1 MRNPKAQVS
10 DPNKF
15 ITFPGSDDHILYDSK
30 LLPSGEIVLT
40 PNGKE
45 SISEKI
51 NAEKEYTDIRYIC
64 QRLALGDT
72 SVVRPASSLIY
83 TDLTSA
89 PKTLAES
96 LQIFIN
102 ARSSFDSL
110 DLETKNKFDNNY
122 LRWLQD
128 AGTKEWSESMSKYLP
143 QKEADDLVIEK
154 EVTTNES

>member
-1 MRNPKAQVS
+1 MRNPNAKVS
-10 DPNKF
+10 DPSKF
-15 ITFPGSDDHILYDSK
+15 VTDPGSDEHILYEAK
-30 LLPSGEIVLT
+30 LLPSGEIRLT

-51 NAEKEYTDIRYIC
+51 NAEKEFTDIKYIT
-64 QRLALGDT
+64 QRLAMGDT
-72 SVVRPASSLIY
+72 SVIRPAASLIY
-83 TDLTSA
+83 ADLTSA
-89 PKTLAES
+89 PKNLAES

-102 ARSSFDSL
+102 ARDSFDAL

-143 QKEADDLVIEK
+143 QPEIEDVVIEK
-154 EVTTNES
+154 EVAADES

>member
-1 MRNPKAQVS
+1 MRNPNAKIS
-10 DPNKF
+10 DPSKF
-15 ITFPGSDDHILYDSK
+15 ITNPGSDDHILYESK
-30 LLPSGEIVLT
+30 LLPSGEVRLT

-51 NAEKEYTDIRYIC
+51 NAEKEFTDIRYIC
-64 QRLALGDT
+64 QRLSMGDT
-72 SVVRPASSLIY
+72 SVVRPSSSLIY
-83 TDLTSA
+83 ADLSSA

-122 LRWLQD
+122 LRWLSD
-128 AGTKEWSESMSKYLP
+128 AGSDDWISSMSKYVT
-143 QKEADDLVIEK
+143 KISDDLVIEK
-154 EVTTNES
+154 EVIDNES